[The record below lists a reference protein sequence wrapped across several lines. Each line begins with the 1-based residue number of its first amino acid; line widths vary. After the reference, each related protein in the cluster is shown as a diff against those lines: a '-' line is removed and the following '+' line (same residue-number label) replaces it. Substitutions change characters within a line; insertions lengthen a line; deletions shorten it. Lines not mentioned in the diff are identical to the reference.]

1 LSPDEKDRLVQQPTA
16 NAEAYEEYL
25 RGRDALG
32 RFIYQTI
39 ARKDIDEAIHHF
51 ERAAYLDPSFALAH
65 SGLGK
70 AYANRVIKGT
80 GETGD
85 YDLATEAFDK
95 ALALDPTLL
104 EPRRHMVLIYLS
116 NGEKDRARE
125 TAEKLLRESPNDPG
139 VHFQRGVIARLD
151 GEYEKALRCFE
162 RMARLSPAERVV
174 ASYNRAR
181 IFTYQKDYA
190 RAMRELDEGAAVEPD
205 HPLIKTF
212 RARALYYHDDVVKAA
227 EILEQVLEQ
236 QPQLDGIRPIYA
248 TFLSALGFNEEARAQ
263 LTDEVKATANTDHD
277 VAYWLASAY
286 AMEGEREEA
295 LKWLRRALELGNHN
309 RAWFETDKNWDALRG
324 DPEYQQIIQSI
335 KMPATK
341 E

>member
-1 LSPDEKDRLVQQPTA
+1 
-16 NAEAYEEYL
+16 
-25 RGRDALG
+25 
-32 RFIYQTI
+32 
-39 ARKDIDEAIHHF
+39 
-51 ERAAYLDPSFALAH
+51 
-65 SGLGK
+65 
-70 AYANRVIKGT
+70 
-80 GETGD
+80 
-85 YDLATEAFDK
+85 
-95 ALALDPTLL
+95 
-104 EPRRHMVLIYLS
+104 
-116 NGEKDRARE
+116 
-125 TAEKLLRESPNDPG
+125 
-139 VHFQRGVIARLD
+139 
-151 GEYEKALRCFE
+151 
-162 RMARLSPAERVV
+162 VV

-181 IFTYQKDYA
+181 IFTYQNDYA

-263 LTDEVKATANTDHD
+263 LTDEVKETANTDHD

-309 RAWFETDKNWDALRG
+309 RAWFEKDKNWDALRG

-335 KMPATK
+335 KMPAPQ